1 MRPTEAAKVRRVRF
15 WGALTLVI
23 SASLCWVPVAMLACV
38 YTRVCLPPLHGPP
51 ELASCWLVLYPLPS
65 LYFCYAFIVL
75 AQNVASPP
83 VRYVPLAVNVVQFP
97 PPTGN
102 RCYNLGRA
110 IKNFKAGVSGKDEI
124 DVTPKKEEVSEGK
137 GQP

>member
-83 VRYVPLAVNVVQFP
+83 VRYVPLAVNVVFLVWALWA
-97 PPTGN
+97 TGLV
-102 RCYNLGRA
+102 RWC
-110 IKNFKAGVSGKDEI
+110 
-124 DVTPKKEEVSEGK
+124 
-137 GQP
+137 